1 MVLAGTPLARVDAQS
16 AGYVP
21 DSLFMAL
28 FANGDA
34 LVEYDVQFTSS
45 LDEQVTVQL
54 FGETVSDLIVT
65 DFNDQL
71 LVFESN
77 GNGKVTITPAQAEG
91 ARISYV
97 TSSLTGKLGNEWTF
111 TLESPVTLAIRMP
124 QDSVVTDYGG
134 NLPTLTTVGSQT
146 LFTFEPGTIQ
156 FSYVIGI
163 VGTREQ
169 AEITIGVAQRA
180 IRDAKA
186 AYSDIVLADAEALL
200 QSANAA
206 MASSNYADAER
217 LASQANEKVGT
228 TIADYEAADEAI
240 AGADT
245 QISQAASQG
254 RDTGQAVELL
264 DRANAEFVAG
274 NYAAAKSTAGQ
285 AVAAIGD
292 APQFP
297 AAIVI
302 VGAAVAAGGAGA
314 YFFLF
319 KRKRVPTPVFR
330 EQPNGGTSAQ
340 EAAQEEEPAEEP
352 EAPESSVPPVPSVSA
367 SQLAGIPE
375 SQTDREL
382 LSRIV
387 ARIIGE
393 KPSLRPEDRDVL
405 NFLAEKEGAA
415 FESEVRTKFSLPKT
429 TVWRLVKRLEREE
442 LVEIRKAG
450 GQNLIK
456 LRFEGRQP

>member
-1 MVLAGTPLARVDAQS
+1 
-16 AGYVP
+16 
-21 DSLFMAL
+21 MAL

-34 LVEYDVQFTSS
+34 LVEYEVQFTGSR
-45 LDEQVTVQL
+45 EQATVQL

-65 DFNDQL
+65 DLNDRL

-77 GNGKVTITPAQAEG
+77 GNGQVTITKAGAEG

-97 TSSLTGKLGNEWTF
+97 TASLTGKVSNEWTF
-111 TLESPVTLAIRMP
+111 TLESPVLLAIRMP
-124 QDSVVTDYGG
+124 QGSVITDYGG
-134 NLPTLTTVGSQT
+134 NLPTVNTIAGQT
-146 LFTFEPGTIQ
+146 LLTFDPGTIQ

-169 AEITIGVAQRA
+169 AEITIGVAQRT
-180 IRDAKA
+180 IRDAKVA
-186 AYSDIVLADAEALL
+186 HPDIVLTNFETLL
-200 QSANAA
+200 QNANAA
-206 MASSNYADAER
+206 MTNGNYGEAER
-217 LASQANEKVGT
+217 LASQANEGVGI
-228 TIADYEAADEAI
+228 TITDYEAADEAI
-240 AGADT
+240 TAADT

-254 RDTGQAVELL
+254 MDTGEAAGLL
-264 DRANAEFVAG
+264 SRANAEFDAG
-274 NYAAAKSTAGQ
+274 DYAAARSTAGE
-285 AVAAIGD
+285 AVTAIGD

-297 AAIVI
+297 VAAVI
-302 VGAAVAAGGAGA
+302 GAAVAAGGAGA

-319 KRKRVPTPVFR
+319 RKKSAPRPVAR
-330 EQPNGGTSAQ
+330 EQPNGRANVQ
-340 EAAQEEEPAEEP
+340 EAMQEEP
-352 EAPESSVPPVPSVSA
+352 EPVEAQEPEVPDSPVPSVSA

-375 SQTDREL
+375 SQTDKEL
-382 LSRIV
+382 LARIV

>member
-1 MVLAGTPLARVDAQS
+1 MTLASLPAARVEAQS
-16 AGYVP
+16 DSYAP
-21 DSLFMAL
+21 DALFMAL

-34 LVEYDVQFTSS
+34 LVEYDVEFSDPA
-45 LDEQVTVQL
+45 DEEVTVQL
-54 FGETVSDLIVT
+54 FGDTASDLIVT
-65 DFNDQL
+65 DFDDQL
-71 LVFESN
+71 LVFDSN
-77 GNGKVTITPAQAEG
+77 GQGQVTIAPAGSEG

-97 TSSLTGKLGNEWTF
+97 TPSLTSKSGNVWTF
-111 TLESPVTLAIRMP
+111 TLESPVDLAIRMP
-124 QDSVVTDYGG
+124 QDSVVTDFGD
-134 NLPTLTTVGSQT
+134 NLPTLTDVGNQT
-146 LFTFEPGTIQ
+146 LLTFEAGTIQ
-156 FSYVIGI
+156 FSYVIGV
-163 VGTREQ
+163 VGTQEQ

-180 IRDAKA
+180 MRDAKA
-186 AYSDIVLADAEALL
+186 NYAGIVLADAEALM

-206 MASSNYADAER
+206 MASSNFAEAER
-217 LASQANEKVGT
+217 LASQATEQVAA
-228 TIADYEAADEAI
+228 TIIEYGAADDAI
-240 AGADT
+240 ANADA
-245 QISQAASQG
+245 QISQANNQN
-254 RDTGQAVELL
+254 RDTTRAVQLLSQAN
-264 DRANAEFVAG
+264 DEFDAG
-274 NYAAAKSTAGQ
+274 SYVDARTTAGQ

-297 AAIVI
+297 TAIVA
-302 VGAAVAAGGAGA
+302 VGAAVAGGAAGA

-319 KRKRVPTPVFR
+319 KRKGAPRPVLR
-330 EQPNGGTSAQ
+330 EQPNGNSASQ
-340 EAAQEEEPAEEP
+340 EAVQEDPETAMEEPD
-352 EAPESSVPPVPSVSA
+352 APEPPVPSVSA

-382 LSRIV
+382 LARIV

-393 KPSLRPEDRDVL
+393 KPGLRPEDRDVL

-429 TVWRLVKRLEREE
+429 TVWRLVKRLESEE

>member
-1 MVLAGTPLARVDAQS
+1 
-16 AGYVP
+16 
-21 DSLFMAL
+21 MAL

-34 LVEYDVQFTSS
+34 LVEYEVQFTSAK
-45 LDEQVTVQL
+45 EQVTVQL

-65 DFNDQL
+65 DFNDQV
-71 LVFESN
+71 LVAESN
-77 GNGKVTITPAQAEG
+77 GNGQATITTAGAEG
-91 ARISYV
+91 ARMGYV
-97 TSSLTGKLGNEWTF
+97 TPSLTNKQGNEWTF

-124 QDSVVTDYGG
+124 QGSVVTDYGD
-134 NLPTLTTVGSQT
+134 NLPALTTYGTQT
-146 LFTFEPGTIQ
+146 LLTFEAGTIQ
-156 FSYVIGI
+156 FSYVIGV
-163 VGTREQ
+163 VGTQEQ

-186 AYSDIVLADAEALL
+186 AHSDIVLTDAETLL
-200 QSANAA
+200 QNANAE
-206 MASSNYADAER
+206 MANSNYAGAER
-217 LASQANEKVGT
+217 LASQANERVG
-228 TIADYEAADEAI
+228 IIIIEYQDAGEAIEAADA
-240 AGADT
+240 

-254 RDTGQAVELL
+254 RDTGAAVNLL
-264 DRANAEFVAG
+264 GQANAEFDTG
-274 NYAAAKSTAGQ
+274 RYADARSTAGE
-285 AVAAIGD
+285 AVTAIGD

-297 AAIVI
+297 IAAVI
-302 VGAAVAAGGAGA
+302 GAAVAAGGAGA

-319 KRKRVPTPVFR
+319 RKKAVQRPIAR
-330 EQPNGGTSAQ
+330 EQPDGRANAQ
-340 EAAQEEEPAEEP
+340 EAVQEELEPDTEVQEP
-352 EAPESSVPPVPSVSA
+352 EVPESPAPSVSA

-382 LSRIV
+382 LARIV